1 DPPPPRQVES
11 GIWRLTLGGD
21 PRLDPYR
28 DQLDAG
34 SVEAAL
40 ASLSALA
47 AEHPLEGLWTIVQLP
62 FWLPLAEAVRG
73 TFGGALHFDCMDDL
87 SAFADHA
94 DRTAEEAALAR
105 TADLVTVSSERLH
118 ARLAPHSRTCA
129 VVRNGCD
136 PEHFGPAA
144 ARPAPA
150 GRIVLGFFGGIHEWF
165 DVDLVAALARLRPE
179 WEIWLAGDTYRGEV
193 DALRALPN
201 VRFLGELA
209 YADLPRVASAFD
221 VGILPFKVTPLT
233 EAADPVKVY
242 EMLAAGLPVVAVDL
256 PELRRLAPLV
266 ALARTPEEFAARVD
280 EALAEPLS
288 LRETRRQAARRCSWV
303 ERFLELRRA
312 MDEVAGGVPRCRPE
326 PTRQALGLHHGGY
339 EAADLHGRLTHL
351 EAVERE
357 GARLR
362 TERCS
367 IAEQL
372 DRVQAEAARLAAEVE
387 RIEADRL
394 GLERE
399 VARVTSSRAWRLAR
413 KVRSLTPGRPG
424 RARD

>member
-1 DPPPPRQVES
+1 
-11 GIWRLTLGGD
+11 
-21 PRLDPYR
+21 
-28 DQLDAG
+28 
-34 SVEAAL
+34 
-40 ASLSALA
+40 
-47 AEHPLEGLWTIVQLP
+47 
-62 FWLPLAEAVRG
+62 
-73 TFGGALHFDCMDDL
+73 
-87 SAFADHA
+87 
-94 DRTAEEAALAR
+94 
-105 TADLVTVSSERLH
+105 
-118 ARLAPHSRTCA
+118 
-129 VVRNGCD
+129 
-136 PEHFGPAA
+136 
-144 ARPAPA
+144 
-150 GRIVLGFFGGIHEWF
+150 
-165 DVDLVAALARLRPE
+165 
-179 WEIWLAGDTYRGEV
+179 EIWLAGDTYRGEV

-326 PTRQALGLHHGGY
+326 PNRQALGLHHGGY
-339 EAADLHGRLTHL
+339 EAADLHARLSHL

-413 KVRSLTPGRPG
+413 EVRSLTPGRPG